1 VSRLLVAAAW
11 LVLVAALWMHRLPP
25 RDESPEWYEQLCAE
39 VVQC

>member
-1 VSRLLVAAAW
+1 MAAAW
-11 LVLVAALWMHRLPP
+11 LVLVAALVMHRLPP